1 MNRTN
6 LIRTCAVGLTC
17 AAVGAGAGILD
28 SASGASSAAAG
39 KAKSGAKAGSR
50 GLRAAVHADA
60 VVPVRGGGFAAATY
74 DRGFVASISGNDL
87 TLREGTKKATYKTV
101 TLSIPVGAT
110 VRLDRQPA
118 QLADL
123 RAGDRV
129 RVLHG
134 PNRTRIAAFDGRA
147 GGGTTTH

>member
-6 LIRTCAVGLTC
+6 LIRTCAVGITC
-17 AAVGAGAGILD
+17 AALGAGAGILD
-28 SASGASSAAAG
+28 SASGATSSP

-50 GLRAAVHADA
+50 GLQRAVHADA
-60 VVPVRGGGFAAATY
+60 VVPVAGGGFAAATY
-74 DRGFVASISGNDL
+74 DRGFVSSVNGTNL
-87 TLREGTKKATYKTV
+87 TVREGTRKATYKTV
-101 TLSIPVGAT
+101 TLPIPAGAT
-110 VRLDRQPA
+110 IRLDRKPA

-134 PNRTRIAAFDGRA
+134 PKRTRVAAFDGRA
-147 GGGTTTH
+147 ATTH